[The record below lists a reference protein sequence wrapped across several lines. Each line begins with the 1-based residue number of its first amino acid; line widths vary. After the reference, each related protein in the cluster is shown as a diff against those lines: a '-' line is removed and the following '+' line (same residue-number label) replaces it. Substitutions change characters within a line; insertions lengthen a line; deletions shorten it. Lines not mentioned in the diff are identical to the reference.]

1 MAQHRGTGGHVYKTA
16 PRNFEIMALM
26 GSFPK
31 KGKGEQEIIPE
42 GITDGK
48 ISFEEE
54 KEAVEEEGEE
64 GEVSEEKGE
73 EEEEQEDRKT
83 GEMGEADEEL
93 PQDGASVSDGGSE
106 DVEYDQ
112 VLDGASGLFWQR
124 APAPPHRSGHH
135 ARWHPHFGVAH
146 HHARLYRH
154 GGMYPRLVE
163 GSHNNSRSK
172 TGGWWGGMC
181 GAGHY
186 SRGHGRRRRPL
197 RNQHQPRP
205 HHHQVELY

>member
-31 KGKGEQEIIPE
+31 KGKGEHELAAE
-42 GITDGK
+42 GITDGKK

-54 KEAVEEEGEE
+54 KEEVEEEGEE
-64 GEVSEEKGE
+64 DKEE
-73 EEEEQEDRKT
+73 T

-93 PQDGASVSDGGSE
+93 TQDGASVSDDGSE

-146 HHARLYRH
+146 HHARLYRQP
-154 GGMYPRLVE
+154 GRMYPRLVE

-172 TGGWWGGMC
+172 SGGWWGGMG